1 MGKKITAFIVA
12 AVIVAV
18 GSISAFVIVGKNN
31 KPSEGLASNS
41 EFGSLNT
48 SYNESKKNDIKES
61 ERDSVRQ
68 SEKESESGVVKESE
82 SESIKNSES
91 DKNTSYGVLYITDLE
106 FYYNESTDLYMF
118 FFSLLNE
125 NDEYIRTDYFIDVR
139 VVNDNNE
146 MLYVNNGIKFSES
159 SFDSYV
165 NKNGKDVLYTGG
177 ALDRSKIKEGYT
189 PKGKIYF
196 KVYNYDTF
204 GYFKELQYD
213 IKNLPYKI
221 IPDSFYNS
229 YNSVSVDDNGD
240 NYKLK
245 TKLKDQ
251 NGDVFKETVLLSIV
265 IKNNNEEIV
274 YEKKIN
280 VEPNSDNY
288 YECLIQKK
296 DILSAK
302 TYSGK
307 LMLDVIYDGEI
318 CLSGEKSIGN
328 LPCKIIP
335 ASFYISLNNNG
346 DNYKLRTELKDQ
358 NGNIFKGTVLLSI
371 LIKNNNGEIVYEK
384 KINVE
389 PSSDNYYECLIQ
401 KKDIL
406 SSKTYSGKLTFDVIY
421 DGEICLSGEK
431 SISDLPLVPL
441 DITLPTPPLTISY
454 RGFSTVVICKI
465 SDIWV
470 ESTHTSSGEYA
481 YVYLDI
487 QKTYDSKGDNYSR
500 SCCIGYKLYDSKGY
514 VVESGTCYSTNI
526 KVMEKAICKINF
538 YYLDLN
544 ETYRLEL
551 LDSTL

>member
-61 ERDSVRQ
+61 ESDSVRQ

-91 DKNTSYGVLYITDLE
+91 DKNTSYGMLYITDLE

-146 MLYVNNGIKFSES
+146 MLYFNNGIKFSES

-221 IPDSFYNS
+221 IPDSFYDN

-251 NGDVFKETVLLSIV
+251 NRDVFKETVLLSIV

-307 LMLDVIYDGEI
+307 LMLDVIYDG
-318 CLSGEKSIGN
+318 K
-328 LPCKIIP
+328 
-335 ASFYISLNNNG
+335 
-346 DNYKLRTELKDQ
+346 
-358 NGNIFKGTVLLSI
+358 
-371 LIKNNNGEIVYEK
+371 VY
-384 KINVE
+384 
-389 PSSDNYYECLIQ
+389 
-401 KKDIL
+401 
-406 SSKTYSGKLTFDVIY
+406 
-421 DGEICLSGEK
+421 LSGEK

-441 DITLPTPPLTISY
+441 DITLPTPPLTKSGSDY
-454 RGFSTVVICKI
+454 ICKI
-465 SDIWV
+465 SDIWF
-470 ESTHTSSGEYA
+470 EITHTSGGENLH
-481 YVYLDI
+481 VYLDI
-487 QKTYDSKGDNYSR
+487 QKTYDSKGDKHSS
-500 SCCIGYKLYDSKGY
+500 SCYIGYKLYNSKGY
-514 VVESGTCYSTNI
+514 VVESGMFSSTQI
-526 KVMEKAICKINF
+526 HVGDKAICGITLYN
-538 YYLDLN
+538 LDLN
-544 ETYRLEL
+544 EAYRFEL
-551 LDSTL
+551 LNVAL